1 MKNILFYSLFLS
13 IFLFPPQLQA
23 QRQLTVDNPV
33 VQKVMKVTLQKYINE
48 QTGENEKVK
57 DIVFQHKPKK
67 RNPDVTKLKGTVLF
81 QNPKAALGNGDYR
94 FKMEINTNLLKP
106 KIHKLKLQV
115 LRIWFIR
122 FYKRVI

>member
-1 MKNILFYSLFLS
+1 MKYIMLFCSFFCLMFMMNS
-13 IFLFPPQLQA
+13 VQAQPQLKI
-23 QRQLTVDNPV
+23 DHPI

-57 DIVFQHKPKK
+57 DINFQHKPKK
-67 RNPDVTKLKGTVLF
+67 KNPDISKLKGTVLF

-94 FKMEINTNLLKP
+94 FKMEVNTNLLKP
-106 KIHKLKLQV
+106 KIHCLKIQV